1 MKIIPLLD
9 KGRIN
14 IPASM
19 RGEHFGPEQNIAL
32 RFFCSEEGTNVAL
45 YPEKISQQMQEVSLQ
60 TLRLLE
66 RSKIVLGSQ
75 SHRLK
80 YPLEYLTD
88 ILPYLWEEE
97 HKMELQLTDAQGKI
111 VLPADIRKAAN
122 WNPGDSL
129 FISRPTPDPV
139 LLLSDHKHSF
149 AGYKQALDLMIK
161 LEFAPKILQK
171 IEAVL
176 DKMDEEIFSSLQ
188 P

>member
-1 MKIIPLLD
+1 MKTINLCE

-14 IPASM
+14 IPVSL
-19 RGEHFGPEQNIAL
+19 RDEYFGPQQKIAL

-45 YPEKISQQMQEVSLQ
+45 YPEKISRQMQAVSSQ

-66 RSKIVLGSQ
+66 RSKIVLGEESTP
-75 SHRLK
+75 LK
-80 YPLEYLTD
+80 NHLEYLEAM
-88 ILPYLWEEE
+88 ISYLWEVE

-111 VLPADIRKAAN
+111 VLPADIRKAAR
-122 WNPGDSL
+122 WNLGDSL
-129 FISRPTPDPV
+129 FISRPTEDPV
-139 LLLSDHKHSF
+139 LLLSDHQHSF

-171 IEAVL
+171 IESVL
-176 DKMDEEIFSSLQ
+176 DTMEEEIFSSLQ